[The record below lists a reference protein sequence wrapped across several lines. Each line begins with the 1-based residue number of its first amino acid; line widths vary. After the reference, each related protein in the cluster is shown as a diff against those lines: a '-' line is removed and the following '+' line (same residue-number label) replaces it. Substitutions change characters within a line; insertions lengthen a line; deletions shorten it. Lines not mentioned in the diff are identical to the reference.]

1 MRRVTVTA
9 SLFAALLLLLS
20 RGLDGAW
27 NGALFAAMPGPAGS
41 GVASGAAAA
50 EPEAADSM
58 PVSPDLQIPLI
69 LKVLTYD
76 RHFENRASS
85 ELKVGIV
92 YSPDNV
98 ASARANTA
106 IAGVFQTFSDK
117 TVKNVV
123 IRYMSVGFTTEEA
136 LERFAQA
143 NKVNV
148 FYIAPGN
155 ARNLATLLKISGGQQ
170 IVTTTG
176 VPEYVEQG
184 VAIGIGVRQDKPQIL
199 INLPSSKSAGVEFD
213 ASLLRIAR
221 VIR

>member
-1 MRRVTVTA
+1 MRRLVLTA
-9 SLFAALLLLLS
+9 GLFALLFLPMS
-20 RGLDGAW
+20 RGVD
-27 NGALFAAMPGPAGS
+27 
-41 GVASGAAAA
+41 GAAAISGDQ
-50 EPEAADSM
+50 AAAPDADVM

-76 RHFENRASS
+76 RHFENRAST
-85 ELKVGIV
+85 ELTVGIV
-92 YSPDNV
+92 YSPENA
-98 ASARANTA
+98 ASAQAMTA

-117 TVKNVV
+117 TVRNVA
-123 IRYMSVGFTTEEA
+123 IRYSSVGFTNQEA
-136 LERFAQA
+136 LERFAQS

-155 ARNLATLLKISGGQQ
+155 ARNLETLLKISGVQQ

-176 VPEYVEQG
+176 VPEYVEKG
-184 VAIGIGVRQDKPQIL
+184 VAVGIGVRQDKPQIL

>member
-1 MRRVTVTA
+1 MR
-9 SLFAALLLLLS
+9 SLVLIAGLLAMLLLPMS
-20 RGLDGAW
+20 HRVHGAMGAAGEADVAAQPDGAD
-27 NGALFAAMPGPAGS
+27 
-41 GVASGAAAA
+41 V
-50 EPEAADSM
+50 M

-76 RHFENRASS
+76 RHFENRAAT
-85 ELKVGIV
+85 EIKVGIV
-92 YSPDNV
+92 YSPENA
-98 ASARANTA
+98 ASSRAMTA
-106 IAGVFQTFSDK
+106 ISGVFQTFSDK

-123 IRYMSVGFTTEEA
+123 IHYTPIGFTTESA
-136 LERFAQA
+136 VERFAQA

-155 ARNLATLLKISGGQQ
+155 AQNLGTLLKISGGQR

-176 VPEYVEQG
+176 VPDYVEKG
-184 VAIGIGVRQDKPQIL
+184 VAVGIGVRQDKPQIL